1 MTIEEFMKKLEG
13 VREDHPG
20 QYSAK
25 CPAHDDKTASLS
37 VGKGRDNRIVVHCH
51 AGCDHRDILAAMG
64 LSEADLFDDS
74 RKPVREAKQSRRK
87 IVARYDYID
96 ENGALLNQK
105 TRWVEDGKKTFT
117 WSHREGGR
125 WIKGRK
131 GEPTLYNLP
140 VVKGAGCVYV
150 VEGEKDVETLKAL
163 HIPAVCGADGA
174 GPGKWLPQYTEAL
187 RGAHV
192 VVIPDNDDTG
202 RAFAVETANS
212 LHGVASSVQVAD
224 LLTVWPELPE
234 HGDSTDIFEKFGK
247 EGVISILS
255 AAAKAPLWEPTQPPE
270 TVPEFFDGKRFLHNV
285 MGDYLIKAHGVCKIN
300 GAVHIY
306 DNGIYKPGEEIL
318 HGFMIQLVPELTD
331 ARRKEVYKYIKV
343 NPNTPEKQLS
353 PPYLIPFATRIYN
366 VQNDCFLDYTP
377 DHVFLNRFPY
387 DYKPDAP
394 LCGTVT
400 GTISQIAG
408 NDPEVVNLL
417 YEAMGNCFYLL
428 NSFRGAV
435 MLYGRSG
442 NNGKSTLLN
451 MITQLLGRENASY
464 LSLQDTAERFRLVEV
479 YGKAAN
485 IGDDIPSAY
494 LPESSIFKKLVTG
507 EMVTAEKKGQDP
519 FSFKPYAKMFFAMNG
534 LPPVSDKSKAF
545 FSRILLIPLNQDFS
559 KSGKKDVRL
568 KDRKWTQREMECLTR
583 LAVDGLK
590 RLLTQ
595 GDFTRPE
602 CVQRAVDE
610 YEAENNPI
618 REFLGE
624 IGDITGMSTQEVYF
638 KYQSWCYDSGH
649 KNLLT
654 RTKFTKEVK
663 AETGMIIKDRRN
675 PAADGRVVKCFYN
688 FSDCSGFVA
697 QQPDSSATFET
708 L

>member
-1 MTIEEFMKKLEG
+1 MTIEEFMKRLEG

-37 VGKGRDNRIVVHCH
+37 VGIGRDNRIVVHCH
-51 AGCDHRDILAAMG
+51 AGCDHRDILATMG

-74 RKPVREAKQSRRK
+74 RKPVREAKHSRRK
-87 IVARYDYID
+87 IVARYDYTN

-105 TRWVEDGKKTFT
+105 TRWVEDGKKAFT
-117 WSHREGGR
+117 WSHREGGQ

-140 VVKGAGCVYV
+140 VIKGAGCVYV

-174 GPGKWLPQYTEAL
+174 GPGKWLSQYTEAL
-187 RGAHV
+187 RGSHV

-224 LLTVWPELPE
+224 LLNVWPELPE
-234 HGDSTDIFEKFGK
+234 HGDTTDIFEKFGK
-247 EGVISILS
+247 EGVSSILS

-318 HGFMIQLVPELTD
+318 HGFMIQLIPELTD

-353 PPYLIPFATRIYN
+353 PPYLIPFSTRIYD

-394 LCGTVT
+394 ICDTVT

-464 LSLQDTAERFRLVEV
+464 LSLQDTAERFRLVDV

-485 IGDDIPSAY
+485 IGDDIPSTY

-519 FSFKPYAKMFFAMNG
+519 FSFKPYAKMFFALNG

-559 KSGKKDVRL
+559 KSVKKDVQL
-568 KDRKWTQREMECLTR
+568 KDRKWTQQEIECLTW

-590 RLLTQ
+590 RLLAQ

-618 REFLGE
+618 REFLEETESIVGRP
-624 IGDITGMSTQEVYF
+624 TQLVYED
-638 KYQSWCYDSGH
+638 YRYWCYNSGH
-649 KNLLT
+649 KNLPT
-654 RTKFTKEVK
+654 RTKFTRDIL
-663 AETGMIIKDRRN
+663 AETGLITKDMRSKL
-675 PAADGRVVKCFYN
+675 AEGKVVKCY
-688 FSDCSGFVA
+688 SEKYC
-697 QQPDSSATFET
+697 T
-708 L
+708 

>member
-20 QYSAK
+20 QYSAR
-25 CPAHDDKTASLS
+25 CPAHDDKRASLS
-37 VGKGRDNRIVVHCH
+37 VSTGRDGRILLHCH
-51 AGCDHRDILAAMG
+51 AGCDVPDILDALG
-64 LSEADLFDDS
+64 LKEADLFPS
-74 RKPVREAKQSRRK
+74 VTPEEAFGRPRKGPREA
-87 IVARYDYID
+87 VARYDYTD
-96 ENGALLNQK
+96 ENGAFISQK
-105 TRWVEDGKKTFT
+105 TRFSDKSFS
-117 WSHREGGR
+117 WSHKENGR
-125 WIKGRK
+125 WCRGRI
-131 GEPTLYNLP
+131 GEPVLYNLP
-140 VVKGAGCVYV
+140 AVAGAECLYIVK
-150 VEGEKDVETLKAL
+150 GEKDVETLKAL
-163 HIPAVCGADGA
+163 NIPAVCGADGA

-212 LHGVASSVQVAD
+212 LHGVASTVQVAD

-234 HGDSTDIFEKFGK
+234 HGDTTDIFEKFGK
-247 EGVISILS
+247 DGVMSILS
-255 AAAKAPLWEPTQPPE
+255 AAAKTPMWEPTKPPE

-353 PPYLIPFATRIYN
+353 PPHLIPFASRIYD
-366 VQNDCFLDYTP
+366 VQNDRFMDYTP

-387 DYKPDAP
+387 DYRPDAP
-394 LCGTVT
+394 LCDTVT
-400 GTISQIAG
+400 GTVSRIAG
-408 NDPEVVNLL
+408 DDPEVLNLL

-428 NSFRGAV
+428 NSLRGAV

-442 NNGKSTLLN
+442 SNGKSTLLN
-451 MITQLLGRENASY
+451 MITRLLGKENASY

-485 IGDDIPSAY
+485 IGDDIPSVY

-559 KSGKKDVRL
+559 QSGTRDVRL
-568 KDRKWTQREMECLTR
+568 KDRKWTRQEMECLTR
-583 LAVDGLK
+583 LAVDGLR
-590 RLLTQ
+590 RLLAN
-595 GDFTRPE
+595 GDFTRPA
-602 CVQRAVDE
+602 CVMQAVDE

-618 REFLGE
+618 REFLEEAGS
-624 IGDITGMSTQEVYF
+624 IAGKPTQDVYDD
-638 KYQSWCYDSGH
+638 YRYWCGSSGH
-649 KNLLT
+649 KNMLT
-654 RTKFTKEVK
+654 RKKFTKEVK
-663 AETGMIIKDRRN
+663 AETGMTTKDMRSRT
-675 PAADGRVVKCFYN
+675 DGRVLKCFYDYG
-688 FSDCSGFVA
+688 DC
-697 QQPDSSATFET
+697 
-708 L
+708 